1 MKSLRAQL
9 LLLLSVAVTIAA
21 LVQAIAVFRNAMNE
35 ADAVFDY
42 HLQQLALSLA
52 SGDMGLPGFGPDVSA
67 GNGVDYVVQVW
78 APDGRRIYVSRPR
91 TELPSQAVLGYTNVQ
106 VGGEHWRVFSMQAGG
121 RTIQVGQSTGTRQ
134 ALALGFAL
142 RSIWPMAVIAP
153 LLLLAVAWAVRRS
166 LRPLNALSRE
176 LENRAATSF
185 DPLDP
190 HPVVSEMQPVVRAMN
205 GLFNRTRQ
213 AFETQRMFVADAAHE
228 LRSPLTA
235 LKVQVQMA
243 SRAHD
248 DDQRRVALARL
259 ESGIDRASHLVEQLL
274 LLARNESGAEEAP
287 APVSLLDCAR
297 LALSDTVELTQ
308 TRGVDCGLADA
319 EDCTVFAPP
328 GGLRILARNLVDNAL
343 RHTPAG
349 GRVDVRVRCEMAPAA
364 PSQSAEAQPPG
375 AAVQPQRLAV
385 LEVDDSGPGIPPEDR
400 ERVFD
405 RFYRR
410 ENAPAGGSGLG
421 LAIVRSVAERS
432 GARVELDTA
441 PLGGLRV
448 RVLFPALPTDH
459 PAPPAFRPG

>member
-9 LLLLSVAVTIAA
+9 LLLLSLAVTVAA
-21 LVQAIAVFRNAMNE
+21 LVQAVAVFRNAMHE

-52 SGDMGLPGFGPDVSA
+52 NGDMGLPGFGPDIGG

-78 APDGRRIYVSRPR
+78 APDGRRIYVSRPSS
-91 TELPSQAVLGYTNVQ
+91 ELPSQAVLGYTNVR
-106 VGGEHWRVFSMQAGG
+106 VGGEHWRVYSMQAGG
-121 RTIQVGQSTGTRQ
+121 RTIQVGQSTATRDT
-134 ALALGFAL
+134 LALGFAL
-142 RSIWPMAVIAP
+142 RSIWPMAAIAP
-153 LLLLAVAWAVRRS
+153 LLLLAVAWSVRRS
-166 LRPLNALSRE
+166 LQPLTTLSQE

-235 LKVQVQMA
+235 LKVQVQMLG
-243 SRAHD
+243 RAHD
-248 DDQRRVALARL
+248 EAQRRVALGRL
-259 ESGIDRASHLVEQLL
+259 EAGIDRASHLVEQLL
-274 LLARNESGAEEAP
+274 LLARSESGAEEAP
-287 APVSLLDCAR
+287 APVSLLESAR
-297 LALSDTVELTQ
+297 LALGDTIELAQ
-308 TRGVDCGLADA
+308 ARGVDCGLDDA
-319 EDCTVFAPP
+319 EDCVVQAPP
-328 GGLRILARNLVDNAL
+328 GGLRILARNLIDNAL
-343 RHTPAG
+343 RYTPAG
-349 GRVDVRVRCEMAPAA
+349 GRVDVRVRCEMAPSSLLPTGPDRPADSAA
-364 PSQSAEAQPPG
+364 P
-375 AAVQPQRLAV
+375 RRIAV

-410 ENAPAGGSGLG
+410 ENAPAGGTGLG

-448 RVLFPALPTDH
+448 RVLFAAHRAGSTSPATPH
-459 PAPPAFRPG
+459 S